1 VDERVAYGATSDDQA
16 FAAIWD
22 ALGGAQRRDVSA
34 TATPAQFRR
43 AVAEGGLG
51 MGAFGGALLAA
62 VCEPLGA
69 HEAMLIAQDPRTEF
83 PYAWYFT
90 RAGAWYLSADRAR
103 CAAALRKVQE
113 LGLLAEMTDAVDR
126 AEYEGG

>member
-1 VDERVAYGATSDDQA
+1 MSE
-16 FAAIWD
+16 
-22 ALGGAQRRDVSA
+22 
-34 TATPAQFRR
+34 TATPSRFRQ

-51 MGAFGGALLAA
+51 MGALGGALLAA

-90 RAGAWYLSADRAR
+90 RAGAWYLSPTAQR
-103 CAAALRKVQE
+103 CAAAMRKVQE
-113 LGLLAEMTDAVDR
+113 LGPAGGDDR
-126 AEYEGG
+126 RGRPSGVRRVG